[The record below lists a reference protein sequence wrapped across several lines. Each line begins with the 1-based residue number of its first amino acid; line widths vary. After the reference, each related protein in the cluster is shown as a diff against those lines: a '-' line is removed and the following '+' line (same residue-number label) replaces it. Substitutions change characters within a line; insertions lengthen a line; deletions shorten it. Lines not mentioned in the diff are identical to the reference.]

1 MDGQVG
7 NRSAAPANPVRLAR
21 PAGVSPLAV
30 ALLVL
35 AAGGVAWAL
44 VRPAA
49 PAPETP
55 AAAPTP
61 ATAAPDGAVGSIPIL
76 GDPIRDLTAWY
87 ADRVSDAN
95 RAALTNLQGRFL
107 TPLDPLTDGPVMA
120 LYGTMVAITI
130 PILTLGGL
138 ALGFLIMTGDASGE
152 SAYEVRSVTPRF
164 VVGAVVALLGVFLVS
179 ALAQF
184 TTALDAAMIGVSLPA
199 GAVGGPDSWPAGGG
213 VFAVLANGGFDP
225 GVAQGPNNWND
236 GAWLSVGLLAGM
248 LSTCLAMGVWVL
260 AGVERLLV
268 LIGPLCLAAY
278 ALTATER
285 ITRLWLRALVATYL
299 VRFAWTIAFA
309 LFSLMALP
317 HVGASG
323 APPTLGDT
331 NLLLGLATGAL
342 ALMLFT
348 PLVLVPLA
356 LGGLGAAAERSVA
369 VGRLVIARYA
379 A

>member
-1 MDGQVG
+1 MGRRAAV
-7 NRSAAPANPVRLAR
+7 SAVVARLAR
-21 PAGVSPLAV
+21 PGGGVSPLAL

-35 AAGGVAWAL
+35 AAGGIGWAL

-49 PAPETP
+49 TP
-55 AAAPTP
+55 PS
-61 ATAAPDGAVGSIPIL
+61 ATAAASPVTAPADPEAVGAIPIL
-76 GDPIRDLTAWY
+76 GDPIRDLTIWY
-87 ADRVSDAN
+87 ADRISDAN
-95 RAALTNLQGRFL
+95 RAALVNLQGRFL
-107 TPLDPLTDGPVMA
+107 TPLDPLTDGPTMD
-120 LYGTMVAITI
+120 LYGTMIAITI
-130 PILTLGGL
+130 PVLTLGGL
-138 ALGFLIMTGDASGE
+138 ALGYLIMTGDAAGA
-152 SAYEVRSVTPRF
+152 SAYAVREVTPRF
-164 VVGAVVALLGVFLVS
+164 VVGSVVALLGVFLVS
-179 ALAQF
+179 VLAQF
-184 TTALDAAMIGVSLPA
+184 VSALDAAMVGVALPP
-199 GAVGGPDSWPAGGG
+199 GAVGDPATWPTGGG

-225 GVAQGPNNWND
+225 NVAQGPDNWND

-285 ITRLWLRALVATYL
+285 ITQLWLRVLAATYL
-299 VRFAWTIAFA
+299 VRFAWTIAFV
-309 LFSLMALP
+309 LFSLQALP
-317 HVGASG
+317 HIGASG

-342 ALMLFT
+342 ALMLVT

-356 LGGLGAAAERSVA
+356 LGGLGSVA
-369 VGRLVIARYA
+369 DRTVSVGRLVVTRGA